1 MVPLRLA
8 WFSPLPP
15 VRSGVAAYSA
25 ELLPHLRGAFV
36 IDSYPETD
44 AHDFVWR
51 HRRAPYDLV
60 VYQLGNASC
69 HDYQWAYLARYPGL
83 VVLHDAKL
91 HHARA
96 RQLLQHQ
103 RVDDYRREF
112 RYDHPS
118 ANPDFAE
125 YAALGLGG
133 PIYYF
138 WPMLRVVMNAARLVC
153 VHSANVAADLREE
166 YPETRIETVRMGV
179 PALPVAA
186 DARIAVRRRLN
197 LPLDAVVFAA
207 FGKVTPEKR
216 IESILGALSALAVEG
231 HAAYLMLVGD
241 ADGYRLPDQLE
252 QYGLADRVRVTGH
265 VADDAIADHLAA
277 ADACLCLRWPTAQ
290 ESSASWLRCLAAARP
305 TVLSDLAHLADIPDS
320 VALRVDLLDEA
331 ATLAAA
337 MRTLAT
343 DQATRERLGRAGY
356 EYWIANHTIG
366 AMAEDYRRLLPSAAS
381 APLPT
386 PTGLPAH
393 FIDDHS
399 DVATAI
405 LQRFAIDT
413 QILEARSHEETI
425 DGKGPPRNIQ
435 VRS

>member
-36 IDSYPETD
+36 IDSYPETA

-51 HRRAPYDLV
+51 HRRAPYDLI

-69 HDYQWAYLARYPGL
+69 HDYQWAYMARYPGM

-112 RYDHPS
+112 RYNHPI

-138 WPMLRVVMNAARLVC
+138 WPMRRVVMSAARLVC
-153 VHSANVAADLREE
+153 VHSSIVAADLRAEC
-166 YPETRIETVRMGV
+166 PEVRVDTLRMGV
-179 PALPVAA
+179 PALPFAA
-186 DARIAVRRRLN
+186 DARTSIRRRLN
-197 LPLDAVVFAA
+197 LPSDAVVFAA

-216 IESILGALSALAVEG
+216 IASILAALNVIAAEG
-231 HAAYLMLVGD
+231 YPAYLMLVGD
-241 ADGYRLPDQLE
+241 ADGYDMLRKQLE
-252 QYGLADRVRVTGH
+252 HYGVADRVRVTGH
-265 VADDAIADHLAA
+265 VADEAIADHLAA

-290 ESSASWLRCLAAARP
+290 ESSASWLRCLAAGRP
-305 TVLSDLAHLADIPDS
+305 TVLSDLAHLADIPES

-331 ATLAAA
+331 ATIAAA

-343 DQATRERLGRAGY
+343 DPTARQRIGRAGY
-356 EYWIANHTIG
+356 EYWIANHTIE
-366 AMAEDYRRLLPSAAS
+366 AMAEDYRRLLPIAAS
-381 APLPT
+381 APLP
-386 PTGLPAH
+386 PRIDLPAH
-393 FIDDHS
+393 FMDDHS

-405 LQRFAIDT
+405 LRRFEISTD
-413 QILEARSHEETI
+413 IL
-425 DGKGPPRNIQ
+425 
-435 VRS
+435 

>member
-25 ELLPHLRGAFV
+25 ELLPHLRRPFV
-36 IDSYPETD
+36 IDSYPETA

-51 HRRAPYDLV
+51 HRRTPYDLV
-60 VYQLGNASC
+60 VYQLGNAKC
-69 HDYQWAYLARYPGL
+69 HDYQWAYIARYPGL

-96 RQLLQHQ
+96 RQLLQRQ

-112 RYDHPS
+112 RYDHPT

-138 WPMLRVVMNAARLVC
+138 WPMRRVVMSAARLVC
-153 VHSANVAADLREE
+153 VHNSNVAADLRAE
-166 YPETRIETVRMGV
+166 YPEVRVETVRMGV
-179 PALPVAA
+179 PALPVTA

-197 LPLDAVVFAA
+197 LPTEAVVFAA
-207 FGKVTPEKR
+207 FGKITPEKR
-216 IESILGALSALAVEG
+216 IASILGALNAIVAEG
-231 HAAYLMLVGD
+231 YPVYLMLVGD
-241 ADGYRLPDQLE
+241 ADGYNLLSQQLE
-252 QYGLADRVRVTGH
+252 QYGVADRVRVTGH
-265 VADDAIADHLAA
+265 VADEAIADHLAA

-290 ESSASWLRCLAAARP
+290 ESSASWLRSLAAARP
-305 TVLSDLAHLADIPDS
+305 TVLSDLAHLVDIPDS
-320 VALRVDLLDEA
+320 VALRVDLLDEEL
-331 ATLAAA
+331 TLAAA

-343 DQATRERLGRAGY
+343 DPALRERLGRAGY
-356 EYWIANHTIG
+356 EYWIANHTIE
-366 AMAEDYRRLLPSAAS
+366 AMAEDYRRLLPIAAS
-381 APLPT
+381 APLPPRT
-386 PTGLPAH
+386 DLPVH
-393 FIDDHS
+393 FKDDHS

-405 LQRFAIDT
+405 LRRFEISTD
-413 QILEARSHEETI
+413 IL
-425 DGKGPPRNIQ
+425 
-435 VRS
+435 